1 MGKSSRSRTPAFLI
15 SMLLLAAAGLPLLS
29 PNFLLNFAEAAPDTL
44 APSVRIVSPA
54 TGGTVTIGSLTVTG
68 TAADNAGGS
77 GLKNVWLRVDSG
89 KYYAVTPS
97 APGDWSGWARSVT
110 ITTPGTHTLTAKA
123 SDKAGNS
130 KWHAVT
136 ITVISSPPP
145 DTNPPTV
152 FASPAGGSFQGPV
165 DVTLIASDDT
175 DASPTVY
182 YTVDG
187 SDPTTSSTAYS
198 SSLELNTSTVLKF
211 IAGDEA
217 GNISPIKTETYAIK
231 ADATPPSVSIT
242 YPSDGSTIAGNSA
255 QASLIVT
262 GTSSDDSSGVKEVR
276 VKIDGENRQ
285 IATPYAA
292 SDWSTW
298 SHQTFITTPGTHT
311 LTAEAVDYAGN
322 TKQQTISIIVELE
335 TPVSDDIPVAL
346 RTVNVDS
353 IESMMNA
360 ISSALP
366 GDHIV
371 LKNGAYDTTGW
382 LASRSANNALV
393 LGVDGTATDPVVIT
407 AETVGGVE
415 MTGPAG
421 FRFYDVS
428 HIVIRGF
435 VFSHSQDSSPYT
447 DDMAIQCDRCDYVR
461 FTRNSFA
468 LTTTT
473 NISSDWLGITSDLS
487 EHNRIDHNIF
497 KNKGTEGVFLFI
509 FGDNGDMAKYSTVDH
524 NHFYNQYYSGGNG
537 GECMRIGNSE
547 RGLKNAYTTVEY
559 NLFEKCSGDVE
570 AVTVKSSSNTFRANT
585 FRDNVGSLTFRHGNN
600 NVADGNFFLDGKGGI
615 RSYGHDHKIINN
627 YFHGLSGTGSLI
639 SLVIGSGTVEEDLN
653 YSNSMHSRSKNV
665 LVAFNTFYNNQNTY
679 MRIGENFRTLHPQDI
694 TVAHNLLVGNSGTF
708 VNYDEG
714 DPIVWAKNILYGSAY
729 KGNMPAVGYSIIDPM
744 LVQGTDSL
752 YRPSPAS
759 PAIDQASAS
768 SYPTVTADMDG
779 QERSGSKDTGADEH
793 SNGAVINNVLNASDV
808 GPEAP

>member
-1 MGKSSRSRTPAFLI
+1 MRKSSRTKIPAFLI
-15 SMLLLAAAGLPLLS
+15 SSLFLAAAGLPLLS
-29 PNFLLNFAEAAPDTL
+29 PNLLNYAEAAPDSL
-44 APSVRIVSPA
+44 APTVRIASPA
-54 TGGTVTIGSLTVTG
+54 TGDTFAVGSLTVTG
-68 TAADNAGGS
+68 TAADNTGGS
-77 GLKNVWLRVDSG
+77 GLKNVWLRVDGG
-89 KYYAVTPS
+89 KYFAVTPS
-97 APGDWSGWARSVT
+97 APGDWSGWVRTVT
-110 ITTPGTHTLTAKA
+110 ITSPGTHTLTAKA
-123 SDKAGNS
+123 TDKAGNS
-130 KWHAVT
+130 KWHIVT

-145 DTNPPTV
+145 DTSPPTV
-152 FASPAGGSFQGPV
+152 FASPVGGSFQGPV
-165 DVTLIASDDT
+165 DVTLTASDDI

-187 SDPTTSSTAYS
+187 SDPTTSSTTYS
-198 SSLELNTSTVLKF
+198 SSLQFVTNTVLKF
-211 IAGDEA
+211 IAEDET
-217 GNISPIKTETYAIK
+217 GNVSPVKTETYTINV
-231 ADATPPSVSIT
+231 DSTPPSVSIT
-242 YPSDGSTIAGNSA
+242 YPSDGSTVAGNSV
-255 QASLIVT
+255 QALLIVS
-262 GTSSDDSSGVKEVR
+262 GTSSDGSSGVVEVR
-276 VKIDGENRQ
+276 VRLDGENYQ
-285 IATPYAA
+285 IAIPYAA
-292 SDWSTW
+292 GDWSTW
-298 SHQTFITTPGTHT
+298 SYQTFITTPGTHT
-311 LTAEAVDYAGN
+311 LTAEAVDFAGN
-322 TKQQTISIIVELE
+322 TEQITISIIVELE
-335 TPVSDDIPVAL
+335 TPVPDDIPAAL
-346 RTVNVDS
+346 RTVSVDS

-371 LKNGAYDTTGW
+371 LKNGVYDTAEW
-382 LASRSANNALV
+382 LASHSVNNVLV
-393 LGVDGTATDPVVIT
+393 RWVDGTATDPVVIT

-428 HIVIRGF
+428 YIIIRGF
-435 VFSHSQDSSPYT
+435 VFSHSQDNSPFT

-468 LTTTT
+468 LTTST

-509 FGDNGDMAKYSTVDH
+509 FGDNGDMAKYSTVDQ

-559 NLFEKCSGDVE
+559 NLFEKCSGDIE
-570 AVTVKSSSNTFRANT
+570 AVTIKSSSNTFRANT

-627 YFHGLSGTGSLI
+627 YFQGLSGTGSLI

-679 MRIGENFRTLHPQDI
+679 MRIGENFRTLHPQNI
-694 TVAHNLLVGNSGTF
+694 TVAHNLLVGNSGTL

-714 DPIVWAKNILYGSAY
+714 ESIVWTKNILYGSAY
-729 KGNMPAVGYSIIDPM
+729 KGNMPAEGYSIIDPM
-744 LVQGTDSL
+744 LVQGTDNL
-752 YRPSPAS
+752 YRLSPAS

-768 SYPTVTADMDG
+768 SYPAVTTDMDG

-793 SNGAVINNVLNASDV
+793 SNSAVVNNVLTTSDV